1 MKNEKLQEL
10 IDNHTGKSNKD
21 LANTL
26 LTLKA
31 DFENIKKTI
40 IELTDTLGEVEVAYD
55 HVYNELQK
63 RLKFKDNNES

>member
-10 IDNHTGKSNKD
+10 IDTHTGKSNKD
-21 LANTL
+21 LANVL

-40 IELTDTLGEVEVAYD
+40 IELTETLEEVEVTYD

-63 RLKFKDNNES
+63 RLKFKDTDES